1 MYQTSDKEFLT
12 NKTINYRDPYIN
24 LDIEWNKKFIL
35 NDKDNNSDFTKS
47 IDYVLMG
54 SKGFLGSEIEKCLK
68 KQNKNYIVLN
78 TRLENYEEIE
88 HKLNIYK
95 PKFLICAAGI
105 SGKPTIEWCE
115 NNKDETFK
123 TNVIDT
129 LKLCEITKKLNI
141 HLTLFGSGSIY
152 KGLYDN
158 ENNPLLIKNTE
169 ECKENKN
176 NERFYL
182 KCRNLLEE
190 SIELYNNVLYLR
202 IQYPIS
208 LNENPKCFMNKMLS
222 RLDSIHEQYV
232 NITFIPNLFPL
243 LIKEILTK
251 NTIGILNFVN
261 PDEIELTTLI
271 EWYKKNKQLNIK
283 YHSVKSKFFCGL
295 LCTDKLSNLTNNEI
309 ISIKEVF
316 KV

>member
-1 MYQTSDKEFLT
+1 MF
-12 NKTINYRDPYIN
+12 
-24 LDIEWNKKFIL
+24 
-35 NDKDNNSDFTKS
+35 
-47 IDYVLMG
+47 
-54 SKGFLGSEIEKCLK
+54 K

-176 NERFYL
+176 NG
-182 KCRNLLEE
+182 
-190 SIELYNNVLYLR
+190 
-202 IQYPIS
+202 
-208 LNENPKCFMNKMLS
+208 
-222 RLDSIHEQYV
+222 D
-232 NITFIPNLFPL
+232 FI
-243 LIKEILTK
+243 
-251 NTIGILNFVN
+251 
-261 PDEIELTTLI
+261 
-271 EWYKKNKQLNIK
+271 
-283 YHSVKSKFFCGL
+283 
-295 LCTDKLSNLTNNEI
+295 
-309 ISIKEVF
+309 
-316 KV
+316 